1 MMRARVSMSAGLC
14 AALLAVA
21 CSKPTALPAPPEDA
35 GTKAILA
42 TLPAAYQNADLENGQ
57 SNLALCKACH
67 TLNQGA
73 QAAVGPNLW
82 GVFGRKA
89 GSQPGFHYSDGM
101 KRLNVVWDADRLN
114 TWITRPSAMVSGTR
128 MSYIGMESAK
138 DRIDLVAALKVATT
152 AK

>member
-1 MMRARVSMSAGLC
+1 MMRTWVSMSAGLC
-14 AALLAVA
+14 AALLGVS

-35 GTKAILA
+35 GTEAILA
-42 TLPAAYQNADLENGQ
+42 TLPAAYKNADLENGR

-67 TLNQGA
+67 TLNEGA
-73 QAAVGPNLW
+73 QAAAGPNLW

-89 GSQPGFHYSDGM
+89 GSQPGFDYSDGM
-101 KRLNVVWDADRLN
+101 KRLNIVWDADRLN
-114 TWITRPSAMVSGTR
+114 TWITRPSAMVPGTR

-138 DRIDLVAALKVATT
+138 DRIDLIAALKVSTT

>member
-1 MMRARVSMSAGLC
+1 MRARVSSGAVVF
-14 AALLAVA
+14 AAILLTA
-21 CSKPTALPAPPEDA
+21 CSKPTAQPAPPPDA

-73 QAAVGPNLW
+73 QAAAGPNLW
-82 GVFGRKA
+82 GVFGRQA
-89 GSQPGFHYSDGM
+89 GRQPGFDYSDGM

-114 TWITRPSAMVSGTR
+114 TWITRPSAMVPGTR
-128 MSYIGMESAK
+128 MSYIGMENPK
-138 DRIDLVAALKVATT
+138 DRIDLIAALKMATT